1 MTRFALI
8 SLAAVRLSACGT
20 RGTTDTLYIAGNA
33 VTSMFTNSQFGTL
46 STTSP
51 YTVTVRAQ
59 LTGAPELTGT
69 GDARL
74 GRRIVGAGVSTCAPI
89 MLQ

>member
-59 LTGAPELTGT
+59 LTGAPELTGPET
-69 GDARL
+69 RASAGASWARAC
-74 GRRIVGAGVSTCAPI
+74 RPARPS
-89 MLQ
+89 